1 MAETSVAVAVVQA
14 GTNAAEALLSRWIT
28 LEDQAHARKYSR
40 PEARSGSLLAH
51 AALRA
56 LLARQTARRRW
67 VFQFDPSGKLR
78 VKATD
83 SAAAADVSV
92 AHTKGMAACAVS
104 HIGPI
109 GIDLEAHRPRA
120 HEAIARYGF
129 GTKEQAIIARQGAAA
144 FYRIWTL
151 REAMGKATGQGLALA
166 TDGRDHIE
174 ARPEQGCWIM
184 HQQTGIWRLAHYV
197 LEAGYSLALAVPGIA
212 GEWRPEAIERVDL
225 VADAHNLAQDPAA
238 RSAS

>member
-1 MAETSVAVAVVQA
+1 MAGTSVAVAVVPV

-67 VFQFDPSGKLR
+67 VFQFDSTGKLR

-83 SAAAADVSV
+83 SAATADVSI
-92 AHTKGMAACAVS
+92 AHTKGMTACAVS

-129 GTKEQAIIARQGAAA
+129 GPEEQAAIARQGAPA

-166 TDGRDHIE
+166 TDGRDHVE
-174 ARPEQGCWIM
+174 AGPEQGCWIM
-184 HQQTGIWRLAHYV
+184 HQQAGTWRLAHYV
-197 LEAGYSLALAVPGIA
+197 LEPGYSLALAAPGIA
-212 GEWRPEAIERVDL
+212 GEWRRGAIERVDL
-225 VADAHNLAQDPAA
+225 LADTDDLARDPAA
-238 RSAS
+238 RSGS